1 LRAEGLAAARLAMAQ
16 AEAEA
21 IQRITASLP
30 EGQAAMYLLGLKYLE
45 ALPAVTQGK
54 GTTIFL
60 PAEASGVMGALGGM
74 RELLKSTAGSG
85 GAVGGANQAPYTPP
99 APRPAFK
106 SLADGSSGS
115 TIAGSSPSG
124 SSDNG

>member
-1 LRAEGLAAARLAMAQ
+1 
-16 AEAEA
+16 
-21 IQRITASLP
+21 LP

-74 RELLKSTAGSG
+74 RELLKATAGQG
-85 GAVGGANQAPYTPP
+85 GAVGGTNQAAYTPP
-99 APRPAFK
+99 ATRPAFK
-106 SLADGSSGS
+106 SLADSSSGIG
-115 TIAGSSPSG
+115 IAGSNPSG
-124 SSDNG
+124 SSSDNG